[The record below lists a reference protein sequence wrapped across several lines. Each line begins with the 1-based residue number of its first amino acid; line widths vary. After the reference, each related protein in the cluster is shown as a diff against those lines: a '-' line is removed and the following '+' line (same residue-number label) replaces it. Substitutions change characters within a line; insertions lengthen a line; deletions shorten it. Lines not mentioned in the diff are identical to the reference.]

1 MGSAMDIDTAES
13 PRDAYWRML
22 EEGRFRFQ
30 RCASCGHAWL
40 PPREDCP
47 SCWSSQWRWEEARG
61 RGKLVSW
68 VVFHTAFDEAFELR
82 VPYNVAVVELDEGP
96 RLITNIVNLPGAD
109 EDPTDRPVSLTI
121 EADHGRSL
129 PRFKLA

>member
-1 MGSAMDIDTAES
+1 MEIDAVEA
-13 PRDAYWRML
+13 PRDTYWRML

-30 RCASCGHAWL
+30 RCARCRNAWL

-47 SCWSSQWRWEEARG
+47 SCWSPEWRWEDASG

-68 VVFHTAFDEAFELR
+68 VVYHTAFHEAFEKRL
-82 VPYNVAVVELDEGP
+82 PYNVAVVELEEGP
-96 RLITNIVNLPGAD
+96 RLITNIVNLPD
-109 EDPTDRPVSLTI
+109 SKEDVTDRPVSLAI
-121 EADHGRSL
+121 ETDHGKAL

>member
-1 MGSAMDIDTAES
+1 MEIDAVEA
-13 PRDAYWRML
+13 PRDTYWRML

-30 RCASCGHAWL
+30 RCAHCRAAWL

-47 SCWSSQWRWEEARG
+47 SCWSPEWRWEDASG

-68 VVFHTAFDEAFELR
+68 VIFHTAFHEAFEKRL
-82 VPYNVAVVELDEGP
+82 PYNVAVVELEEGP
-96 RLITNIVNLPGAD
+96 RLITNIVNLPD
-109 EDPTDRPVSLTI
+109 SKEDVTDRPVSLAI
-121 EADHGRSL
+121 ETDHGKAL